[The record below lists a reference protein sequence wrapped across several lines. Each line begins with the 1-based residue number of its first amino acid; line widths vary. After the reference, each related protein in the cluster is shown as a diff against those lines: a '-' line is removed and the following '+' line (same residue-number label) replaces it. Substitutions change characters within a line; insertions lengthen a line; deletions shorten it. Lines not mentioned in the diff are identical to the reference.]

1 MSAKLSCSTL
11 CNELL
16 QGTAWPAWCGSARCC
31 QAPCLAGWF
40 ARGRE
45 EVKVPPT
52 NTAGTKACPAG
63 TLVGVTAHLRPRDL
77 VLCGLSRFCDPTCP
91 LEAGDRA
98 FSALQPWGC
107 ARGSCITLGFGKR

>member
-16 QGTAWPAWCGSARCC
+16 RGTAWPAWCGSARCC
-31 QAPCLAGWF
+31 RAPCLAGWF
-40 ARGRE
+40 AWARE

-52 NTAGTKACPAG
+52 NTAGVKACPTG
-63 TLVGVTAHLRPRDL
+63 MLVGVTAHLEPRDL

-91 LEAGDRA
+91 LEAG
-98 FSALQPWGC
+98 
-107 ARGSCITLGFGKR
+107 